1 MIPETLVARLV
12 GVAAAYQLQM
22 NRLPRTLNSAEEM
35 RVLAGLLVQ
44 PFLAGGLAFIAF
56 PLLLLDQDGRTL
68 AGGYPSDPTDAA
80 LSVAMGTFV
89 VAGVVTLFGVL
100 PTAVWIIRRH
110 QLSLTVTL
118 VFGLGFGNLP
128 YVLMAAAWGTHGQAG
143 LLRGAAFASLLGLSG
158 AALFW
163 MMTLRPQKS
172 RHDVAGG

>member
-1 MIPETLVARLV
+1 
-12 GVAAAYQLQM
+12 M

-44 PFLAGGLAFIAF
+44 PFLAAGLAFIAF
-56 PLLLLDQDGRTL
+56 PLLLLDGNGRAL

-80 LSVAMGTFV
+80 LSVAIGTFL
-89 VAGVVTLFGVL
+89 VAGVVTLIGVL
-100 PTAVWIIRRH
+100 PTAVWIMKRH
-110 QLSLTVTL
+110 QLTLGETL

-143 LLRGAAFASLLGLSG
+143 LLRGVAFASLLGLSG

-163 MMTLRPQKS
+163 IMTLRPQKS
-172 RHDVAGG
+172 RHVAASRHAAAADKRH